1 MAASRF
7 VNVSE
12 EINIKNNNKEK
23 ILFRETS
30 NQVWSDTF
38 QRLAVEVVLS
48 TTKKY
53 F

>member
-12 EINIKNNNKEK
+12 EVMNAKEENSIAKNTKYANE
-23 ILFRETS
+23 S
-30 NQVWSDTF
+30 SGTF
-38 QRLAVEVVLS
+38 
-48 TTKKY
+48 